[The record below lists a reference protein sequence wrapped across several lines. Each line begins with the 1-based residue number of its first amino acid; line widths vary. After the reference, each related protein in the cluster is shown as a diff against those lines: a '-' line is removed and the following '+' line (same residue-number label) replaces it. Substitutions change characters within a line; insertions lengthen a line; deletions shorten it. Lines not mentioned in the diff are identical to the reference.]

1 MAGGGGG
8 AWKVAYA
15 DFVTAMM
22 ALFLVL
28 WLVSQDSK
36 IKDAV
41 SRTFRNPFAASE
53 KKSTGVF
60 DSRNEEDKSYSKG
73 TYDANAPIELGIL
86 RRISQDMLKSL
97 ANNPEMPDEQ
107 PLRMELLSDGIR
119 LTMFDRHQRPLFDP
133 GSPELSEH
141 GRWIFTTLAWQI
153 TRFTNH
159 FTLEIEGHTE
169 VGYVPKTGGMDSW
182 DMSTARAHATR
193 KLLMEHDV
201 RSVQFRRITGYADTV
216 PVEGVP
222 VTDDRNRR
230 VTVILRANDK
240 VFQF

>member
-60 DSRNEEDKSYSKG
+60 DSKNEEDKTYSKG

-97 ANNPEMPDEQ
+97 ASNPEMPDEQ

-133 GSPELSEH
+133 GSADLSEH

-153 TRFTNH
+153 IRFTNH

-169 VGYVPKTGGMDSW
+169 SGYEAKPGGMDAW
-182 DMSTARAHATR
+182 DISTARAHSTR
-193 KLLMEHDV
+193 RLLMEHDV
-201 RSVQFRRITGYADTV
+201 QSVQIRRVSGYADTV
-216 PVEGVP
+216 PVEGFP

-230 VTVILRANDK
+230 VTLILRANDRVYK
-240 VFQF
+240 F